1 VQRAATLAAL
11 AALVLLVGGA
21 AFLAARE
28 DPTPP
33 TTTAGPTTTTTL
45 GTEAVADAIAA
56 SLQDDLTVAITGP
69 EATCVAEGLVELV
82 PPETLALLVERAQ
95 PLTGVAPE
103 VREELVRLV
112 VGCLPEASA
121 AALLGT
127 ATTTT
132 ALTGLPDEG

>member
-1 VQRAATLAAL
+1 MAAL

-21 AFLAARE
+21 AYLAARE

-33 TTTAGPTTTTTL
+33 TTTVGPTTTTTP
-45 GTEAVADAIAA
+45 GTDAVAEAIAVA
-56 SLQDDLTVAITGP
+56 LQDDLTVAITDD
-69 EATCVAEGLVELV
+69 EASCVAEGLVELV
-82 PPETLALLVERAQ
+82 PPETLALRVERRE
-95 PLTGVAPE
+95 PLTGVPPE

>member
-1 VQRAATLAAL
+1 MQRAATVAAL
-11 AALVLLVGGA
+11 AALVLVAGGA
-21 AFLAARE
+21 AYLAARE

-33 TTTAGPTTTTTL
+33 TTTAGPTTTTL
-45 GTEAVADAIAA
+45 GTDAVAGAIAA
-56 SLQDDLTVAITGP
+56 ELQGDLTVAITDE
-69 EATCVAEGLVELV
+69 EASCVAEGLVELV
-82 PPETLALLVERAQ
+82 PPETLALLVDRPE

-103 VREELVRLV
+103 VRDDLVRLV

-127 ATTTT
+127 ATTTS